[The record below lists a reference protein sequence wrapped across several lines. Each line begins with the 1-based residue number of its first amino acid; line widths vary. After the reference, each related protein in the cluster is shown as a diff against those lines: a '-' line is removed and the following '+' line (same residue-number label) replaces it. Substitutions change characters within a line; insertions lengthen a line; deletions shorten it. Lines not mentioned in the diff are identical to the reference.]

1 MTMKTQLIACA
12 RACACAMTAAVAFAP
27 MAEAGGGVRLGFGGP
42 LGTFTA
48 MPSKSTVPR
57 PAIGTRKVHVPH
69 RNAARKTRHT
79 PSIREAARKPNDA
92 PIRTASKATRTEI
105 VDEAPR
111 TKIAKAHV
119 ETEMDAPPTG
129 SSALLHAA
137 IPDTDTG
144 HDVATDEPETG
155 AAPGERTGSEATNN
169 ANETAERIETCS
181 KFIPAVGMTVTVECN
196 E

>member
-1 MTMKTQLIACA
+1 MIMKTKLIACA

-27 MAEAGGGVRLGFGGP
+27 MAEAGGAVRLGFGGP

-57 PAIGTRKVHVPH
+57 RH
-69 RNAARKTRHT
+69 AARKTRHT

-92 PIRTASKATRTEI
+92 PIRTASKARRTKI

-119 ETEMDAPPTG
+119 ETEKDAPPTG

-137 IPDTDTG
+137 IPDADTG
-144 HDVATDEPETG
+144 HDVATDEPEAG
-155 AAPGERTGSEATNN
+155 AAPGERSGSDATNN

-181 KFIPAVGMTVTVECN
+181 KFIPAVGVTVTVECN